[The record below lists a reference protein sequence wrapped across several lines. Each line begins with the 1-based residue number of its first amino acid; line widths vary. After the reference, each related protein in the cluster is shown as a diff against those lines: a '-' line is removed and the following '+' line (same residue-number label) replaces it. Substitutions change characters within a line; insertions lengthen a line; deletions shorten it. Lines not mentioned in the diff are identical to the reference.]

1 MYLKGTKK
9 YFTTW
14 TNIFDFI
21 VAFSC
26 ISTFLVMFFTS
37 SISLIIVEEVVEEM
51 FFVLWCSLQYV
62 RIIMFIKHQKEAKT
76 SSKLIDY
83 KQFHSDSIRN
93 RHDGGLDFEEEK
105 KGTQEGR
112 SRASIIL

>member
-1 MYLKGTKK
+1 M
-9 YFTTW
+9 
-14 TNIFDFI
+14 
-21 VAFSC
+21 
-26 ISTFLVMFFTS
+26 MFFTS

-83 KQFHSDSIRN
+83 KHFHSDSIQNKNDGVFIGIDFAEEQKTIRGEAKN
-93 RHDGGLDFEEEK
+93 RSKSGFMV
-105 KGTQEGR
+105 
-112 SRASIIL
+112 